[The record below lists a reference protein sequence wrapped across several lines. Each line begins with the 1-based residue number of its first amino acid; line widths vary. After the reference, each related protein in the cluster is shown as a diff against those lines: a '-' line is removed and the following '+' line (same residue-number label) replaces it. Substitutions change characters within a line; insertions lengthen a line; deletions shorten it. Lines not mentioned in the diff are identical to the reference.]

1 MITSYRTSGTCS
13 RQIDVELDGDTIKS
27 VKFYGGCP
35 GNLAAISK
43 IVVGEKAERIIQLW
57 EGNTC
62 GPKPTSCTDQLTK
75 ALRQALAEQ
84 NPDSAAE
91 A

>member
-1 MITSYRTSGTCS
+1 MISYQTSGTCS
-13 RQIDVELDGDTIKS
+13 RQIDVELDGDTIKY

-43 IVVGEKAERIIQLW
+43 IVVGMKAEDVIKTW
-57 EGNTC
+57 EGNRC
-62 GPKPTSCTDQLTK
+62 GFKETSCADQLTK

-84 NPDSAAE
+84 GK
-91 A
+91 